1 VREGNLRYRE
11 EILDGIE
18 AAPGSIADL
27 CQGKHM
33 GKRLIQLE
41 DAEWPRRLQLT
52 PEGRAMFE
60 RMRVKSDVRSEAI
73 LQDLN
78 AEQRH
83 QLADM
88 LGLVKRNLL
97 AFDTSRT

>member
-1 VREGNLRYRE
+1 M
-11 EILDGIE
+11 
-18 AAPGSIADL
+18 
-27 CQGKHM
+27 H
-33 GKRLIQLE
+33 
-41 DAEWPRRLQLT
+41 EWPRTLQLT
-52 PEGRAMFE
+52 PEGRARIE
-60 RMRVKSDVRSEAI
+60 RMRVKSDVMSEAI
-73 LQDLN
+73 LQGLN